1 MTKLKKISAIFATAV
16 MTMIIAAGVCQATN
30 FSDVVVSG
38 TGSKT
43 LMNKK
48 VSIQTMT
55 LKVTSCKFTD
65 YFITKGK
72 INYELWSAGY
82 SETKKGTTGTF
93 YFAPLNSASKTY
105 FLDAQC
111 TDTTSKA
118 KISGNYDHA

>member
-48 VSIQTMT
+48 VF
-55 LKVTSCKFTD
+55 KR
-65 YFITKGK
+65 
-72 INYELWSAGY
+72 
-82 SETKKGTTGTF
+82 
-93 YFAPLNSASKTY
+93 
-105 FLDAQC
+105 
-111 TDTTSKA
+111 
-118 KISGNYDHA
+118 

>member
-82 SETKKGTTGTF
+82 SETKKR
-93 YFAPLNSASKTY
+93 NDWN
-105 FLDAQC
+105 FLFC
-111 TDTTSKA
+111 TSEFSFKNLF
-118 KISGNYDHA
+118 S